1 LAGKLKFE
9 SLTNFTSIYKQQ
21 LTQKMENSRLTHP
34 MDGIWYTDLLDLFG
48 GEKKQ
53 RVIRHINQRRDTWAK
68 LEETRK
74 GNKRIKDE
82 IDRIK
87 ATTPKK
93 VLNTMMTLQT
103 TLNELGPDTLGEEA
117 FQKLSDIIATP
128 ENDTNLFSCM
138 TELMSVCQY
147 TETTLPAEKR
157 YTHHKQCEVLT
168 EAQKLS
174 RALDPDDKT
183 YVICPGCNRTMTT
196 GWFSKHKHTHTCKRA
211 CESKK
216 VALKNKAMYQPD
228 YAREIIDMNFMN
240 PEEQA
245 EYMKDVDMGSYQEG
259 RRG

>member
-1 LAGKLKFE
+1 ME
-9 SLTNFTSIYKQQ
+9 Q
-21 LTQKMENSRLTHP
+21 LSHP
-34 MDGIWYTDLLDLFG
+34 MDAIYYGDLIDMFDG
-48 GEKKQ
+48 DKKH
-53 RVIRHINQRRDTWAK
+53 RVIRKINQRRDNWARD
-68 LEETRK
+68 EETRK

-93 VLNTMMTLQT
+93 VLDVMMTLQT
-103 TLNELGPDTLGEEA
+103 TLMELEDDIPQEA
-117 FQKLSDIIATP
+117 FEKLNDIIATP

-147 TETTLPAEKR
+147 TETSLAPER
-157 YTHHKQCEVLT
+157 RFTHHKQCEVLT
-168 EAQKLS
+168 EAQKLA
-174 RALDPDDKT
+174 RALDPNDKT

-228 YAREIIDMNFMN
+228 YAKEIIDMNLMT
-240 PEEQA
+240 PDELA
-245 EYMKDVDMGSYQEG
+245 EYMKEIDMGTYQEG